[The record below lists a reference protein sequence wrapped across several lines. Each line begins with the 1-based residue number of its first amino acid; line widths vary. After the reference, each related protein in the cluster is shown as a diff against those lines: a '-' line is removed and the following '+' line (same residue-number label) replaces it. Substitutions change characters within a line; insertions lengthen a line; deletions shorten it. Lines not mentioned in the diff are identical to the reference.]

1 MIAGAE
7 HTPYVLS
14 AMMKNVPPPARRSKE
29 LPKSALRLLIT
40 AERLYGQH
48 GLDGVSLRQ
57 IGIAASHGNKYAVQ
71 HYFGSKL
78 GLIQAV
84 SEMRLPA
91 LEAERRR
98 LLAVVHRDRDYS
110 VHRLLGALLSPLA
123 TALDDQDLQHYARF
137 TLSVMRL
144 EEHLH
149 PFVKSADIS
158 PDSMEIHGRLNQALS
173 HLPHDVFRRRL
184 SLSVSLFL
192 SAASHLG
199 GKLILSRKGYPS
211 RAQFFRDT
219 FGAAVAVLNAPYP
232 PAADNGLLPDANFA
246 ADPRK
251 HARRSQVR
259 RSRAKSR
266 VDEHRPPV
274 RRKARSLSD

>member
-1 MIAGAE
+1 MKK
-7 HTPYVLS
+7 TPLPYR
-14 AMMKNVPPPARRSKE
+14 AKA
-29 LPKSALRLLIT
+29 LPKSAQRLLLT

-57 IGIAASHGNKYAVQ
+57 IGLAAKHGNKYAVQ

-91 LEAERRR
+91 LEHERRR
-98 LLAVVHRDRDYS
+98 LLAAVHHDHDYS
-110 VHRLLGALLSPLA
+110 VHRLLGALLSPLV
-123 TALDDQDLQHYARF
+123 TQLEDQDLQHYARF

-144 EEHLH
+144 DEHLH

-158 PDSMEIHGRLNQALS
+158 PDSMEIHARLNQALS

-184 SLSVSLFL
+184 SLACSLFL

-199 GKLILSRKGYPS
+199 GKLVLSRKGYPS

-219 FGAAVAVLNAPYP
+219 FGASVAVLNAAYP
-232 PAADNGLLPDANFA
+232 PEAGNGLLSDADLA
-246 ADPRK
+246 ADSRK
-251 HARRSQVR
+251 LRRRRERAR
-259 RSRAKSR
+259 A
-266 VDEHRPPV
+266 
-274 RRKARSLSD
+274 AN

>member
-1 MIAGAE
+1 MVCYHPRPMPKKPISYADRSKYLTHGAE
-7 HTPYVLS
+7 
-14 AMMKNVPPPARRSKE
+14 
-29 LPKSALRLLIT
+29 RLLIT

-57 IGIAASHGNKYAVQ
+57 IGIAADHGNKYAVQ

-84 SEMRLPA
+84 SEMRLPI
-91 LEAERRR
+91 LEAERHR
-98 LLAVVHRDRDYS
+98 LLVEVHRDGDYS
-110 VHRLLGALLSPLA
+110 VHRLLGTLLSPLV
-123 TALDDQDLQHYARF
+123 TQLDDQDLQHYARF

-149 PFVKSADIS
+149 PFVRSADIS
-158 PDSMEIHGRLNQALS
+158 PSSMEIHGRLNEALS

-184 SLSVSLFL
+184 SLACSLFL

-199 GKLILSRKGYPS
+199 GKLTLSRNGYPT

-219 FGAAVAVLNAPYP
+219 FGASVAVLNAPYP
-232 PAADNGLLPDANFA
+232 PAADNGLLPPETRLPA
-246 ADPRK
+246 PSRPVK
-251 HARRSQVR
+251 PKGSRR
-259 RSRAKSR
+259 
-266 VDEHRPPV
+266 
-274 RRKARSLSD
+274 

>member
-1 MIAGAE
+1 
-7 HTPYVLS
+7 
-14 AMMKNVPPPARRSKE
+14 MMKNVPPPARRSKE

-84 SEMRLPA
+84 SEMRLPE

-98 LLAVVHRDRDYS
+98 LLADVHR
-110 VHRLLGALLSPLA
+110 
-123 TALDDQDLQHYARF
+123 DQDLQHYARF

-158 PDSMEIHGRLNQALS
+158 PGSMEIHGRLNQALS

-184 SLSVSLFL
+184 SLSISLFL

-211 RAQFFRDT
+211 RAQFFCDT
-219 FGAAVAVLNAPYP
+219 FGASVAVLNAPYP
-232 PAADNGLLPDANFA
+232 PAVDNGLVPDANLA
-246 ADPRK
+246 SARRK
-251 HARRSQVR
+251 HARQ
-259 RSRAKSR
+259 SRARAR
-266 VDEHRPPV
+266 VRDHRPPV
-274 RRKARSLSD
+274 RRKASKR

>member
-1 MIAGAE
+1 MIKRISSP
-7 HTPYVLS
+7 T
-14 AMMKNVPPPARRSKE
+14 RRSKE

-48 GLDGVSLRQ
+48 GLEGVSLRQ
-57 IGIAASHGNKYAVQ
+57 IGIAANHGNKYAVQ

-78 GLIQAV
+78 GLIQAA

-91 LEAERRR
+91 LEAERQR
-98 LLAVVHRDRDYS
+98 LLAAVQRDRDYS
-110 VHRLLGALLSPLA
+110 VHRLLGALLSPLV
-123 TALDDQDLQHYARF
+123 TVLDEQDLQHYARF

-144 EEHLH
+144 DEHLH

-158 PDSMEIHGRLNQALS
+158 PASMEIHGRLNQALS

-184 SLSVSLFL
+184 SLSCSLFL

-219 FGAAVAVLNAPYP
+219 FGASVAVLNARYP
-232 PAADNGLLPDANFA
+232 PAADNGLAPDANLGS
-246 ADPRK
+246 DPRQR
-251 HARRSQVR
+251 ARQ
-259 RSRAKSR
+259 SRT
-266 VDEHRPPV
+266 
-274 RRKARSLSD
+274 

>member
-1 MIAGAE
+1 
-7 HTPYVLS
+7 
-14 AMMKNVPPPARRSKE
+14 MKNVPRRARRSKE

-91 LEAERRR
+91 LEAERLR
-98 LLAVVHRDRDYS
+98 LLANVHRDRDYS
-110 VHRLLGALLSPLA
+110 ARRLLGALLTPLV
-123 TALDDQDLQHYARF
+123 TLLDDQDLQHYARF

-158 PDSMEIHGRLNQALS
+158 PGSMEIHGRLNQALS

-219 FGAAVAVLNAPYP
+219 FGASVAVLNAPYP
-232 PAADNGLLPDANFA
+232 PTADNGLLPGTNLASNLRTGAPQGRSKA
-246 ADPRK
+246 A
-251 HARRSQVR
+251 VG
-259 RSRAKSR
+259 
-266 VDEHRPPV
+266 VHRPPL
-274 RRKARSLSD
+274 RRKASRR